1 VAMKSKKIE
10 VVKYLIGFGV
20 DSIEI
25 TCSLFGGHFCIS
37 KSDDTHMYV
46 PIESLDV
53 VIETLQKCKEFA
65 DSADKAVPTGPL
77 KMGGDE

>member
-1 VAMKSKKIE
+1 MKSKKIE
-10 VVKYLIGFGV
+10 VVKYLIGVGE

-25 TCSLFGGHFCIS
+25 ACSLFGGHFFIS
-37 KSDDTHMYV
+37 RSDNTEIYL

-77 KMGGDE
+77 KRGGDE

>member
-1 VAMKSKKIE
+1 MKSKKIE
-10 VVKYLIGFGV
+10 VVKYLIGVGE

-25 TCSLFGGHFCIS
+25 ACSLFGGHFSIA
-37 KSDDTHMYV
+37 KYENTIGVYL

-77 KMGGDE
+77 KRGGDE